1 MRMFHPTPTAQ
12 PLPFDHMYSGMGARE
27 DANAIPLADAAVVQF
42 DQLLHEIHAD
52 APRVDGDR
60 LQQLASWLIRL
71 PSGQAHEVID
81 SRLQRVQELRALLL
95 DDDWDADE
103 ASHARIGKLLAYID
117 REDDLIADRMPL
129 LGQLDDVLL
138 IELAWPA
145 FADDVEDYR
154 DFCAYRRAE
163 HPDGSAQERR
173 AAWVRDRMDEL
184 ALWQHALWIREQHY
198 APWNLP
204 RRLFRVS

>member
-12 PLPFDHMYSGMGARE
+12 PLPFDHMYSGMAARGS
-27 DANAIPLADAAVVQF
+27 AGSIPLADAAVVQF

-52 APRVDGDR
+52 APRVDADR
-60 LQQLASWLIRL
+60 LQQLAAWLIAL
-71 PSGQAHEVID
+71 PSGEAHEVID
-81 SRLQRVQELRALLL
+81 TRLRRVQELRAMLA
-95 DDDWDADE
+95 DEDWDIDDA
-103 ASHARIGKLLAYID
+103 ARARIGKLLAYID
-117 REDDLIADRMPL
+117 REDDLIADRTPL

-145 FADDVEDYR
+145 FADDAEDYR
-154 DFCAYRRAE
+154 DYCAYRQMQ
-163 HPDGSAQERR
+163 HPAGAAPERR

-184 ALWQHALWIREQHY
+184 ALWQHMLWVREQHY

-204 RRLFRVS
+204 RTLFRVG

>member
-1 MRMFHPTPTAQ
+1 MRMLHPTPTAQ
-12 PLPFDHMYSGMGARE
+12 PLPFDHLYSGMSTQDSAR
-27 DANAIPLADAAVVQF
+27 AIPLSGAAVVQF

-52 APRVDGDR
+52 APRVDDDR
-60 LQQLASWLIRL
+60 LQQLAAWLLTL
-71 PSGQAHEVID
+71 PTPQAQEVID
-81 SRLQRVQELRALLL
+81 SRLRSVQELRAML
-95 DDDWDADE
+95 DDADWDTDA
-103 ASHARIGKLLAYID
+103 ASRARIAKLLSYID
-117 REDDLIADRMPL
+117 REDDLIADRTPL

-145 FADDVEDYR
+145 FADEAEDYR
-154 DFCAYRRAE
+154 DYCAYRQLE
-163 HPDGSAQERR
+163 HPPGGASERR

-184 ALWQHALWIREQHY
+184 ALWQHMLWVRGQHY

>member
-27 DANAIPLADAAVVQF
+27 NAGAIPLSDAAVVQF

-52 APRVDGDR
+52 APRVNADR
-60 LQQLASWLIRL
+60 LQQLAAWLLKL
-71 PSGQAHEVID
+71 PTEQAREVIE
-81 SRLQRVQELRALLL
+81 SRLQSVQELRALLE
-95 DDDWDADE
+95 DEDWDADE
-103 ASHARIGKLLAYID
+103 AAHARIGKLLAYID
-117 REDDLIADRMPL
+117 REDDLIADRIPV

-145 FADDVEDYR
+145 FAEEAEDYR
-154 DFCAYRRAE
+154 DFTAYRYAHHPAGRA
-163 HPDGSAQERR
+163 DERR
-173 AAWVRDRMDEL
+173 AAWVRERLDEV
-184 ALWQHALWIREQHY
+184 ALWQHAMWVREQHY

-204 RRLFRVS
+204 RGLFRVS

>member
-27 DANAIPLADAAVVQF
+27 TAAAIELNDAAVVQF

-52 APRVDGDR
+52 APR
-60 LQQLASWLIRL
+60 
-71 PSGQAHEVID
+71 EVIE
-81 SRLQRVQELRALLL
+81 SRLERVRELRALL
-95 DDDWDADE
+95 DDEDWDADE
-103 ASHARIGKLLAYID
+103 ATHARIGKLLSYID
-117 REDDLIADRMPL
+117 REDDLIADRIPV

-145 FADDVEDYR
+145 FADEAEDYR
-154 DFCAYRRAE
+154 DFIAYRDVN
-163 HPDGSAQERR
+163 HPDGAADERR
-173 AAWVRDRMDEL
+173 AAWVRERLDEV
-184 ALWQHALWIREQHY
+184 ALWQHAMWVREQHY

-204 RRLFRVS
+204 RGLFRVA

>member
-1 MRMFHPTPTAQ
+1 MSHPTPTAQ
-12 PLPFDHMYSGMGARE
+12 PLPFDHMYSGMGAR
-27 DANAIPLADAAVVQF
+27 DATGPVPLSDIAVVQF

-52 APRVDGDR
+52 APRVDADR
-60 LQQLASWLIRL
+60 LQQLASWLFRL
-71 PSGQAHEVID
+71 PSGDAHEVID
-81 SRLQRVQELRALLL
+81 SRMRRVQELRAMLQ
-95 DDDWDADE
+95 DEDWDADE

-117 REDDLIADRMPL
+117 REDDLIADRTPL

-154 DFCAYRRAE
+154 DYCAYRQAE
-163 HPDGSAQERR
+163 HPDGTASQRR

-184 ALWQHALWIREQHY
+184 ALWQHVLWIREQHY

-204 RRLFRVS
+204 QRLFRVS